1 VRTSTTVL
9 YRLAAHLNSGTVILT
24 EDDFVGSGCSARF
37 HASWRE
43 LYVSGAEKIIANIN
57 LLADAARQGRVL
69 LISSP
74 DAHSPDDPERD
85 WPRTT

>member
-1 VRTSTTVL
+1 M
-9 YRLAAHLNSGTVILT
+9 
-24 EDDFVGSGCSARF
+24 GSGCSARL